1 MRSLLLRI
9 LLLHFLSFPQHNPR
23 LNSAQ
28 SWCFHYIRLYTK
40 LILFSSLYYNFIYI
54 LKKKENSNEH
64 ITKHNLRLLKPLP
77 IPKTATYGYYC
88 EGKMYKAGASVKL
101 EGNMAFTSVNKLDL
115 EITNGVSIRLV
126 TGETGL
132 RYKAT
137 IVSDN
142 NEAINSNA
150 IKEGILI
157 T

>member
-1 MRSLLLRI
+1 M
-9 LLLHFLSFPQHNPR
+9 
-23 LNSAQ
+23 
-28 SWCFHYIRLYTK
+28 
-40 LILFSSLYYNFIYI
+40 YYNFIYI
-54 LKKKENSNEH
+54 LKKKENTNEH

-115 EITNGVSIRLV
+115 TITNGVSIRLV
-126 TGETGL
+126 TVETGL
-132 RYKAT
+132 RYKST
-137 IVSDN
+137 IVFDN

>member
-1 MRSLLLRI
+1 MQL
-9 LLLHFLSFPQHNPR
+9 
-23 LNSAQ
+23 
-28 SWCFHYIRLYTK
+28 T
-40 LILFSSLYYNFIYI
+40 LFSSVFPSLYYNFIYI

-126 TGETGL
+126 TVETGL
-132 RYKAT
+132 RYKST
-137 IVSDN
+137 IVFDN